1 MIETPSQEFEEWQLK
16 YEAEQMVY
24 ADTNGK
30 IADFTVALLLG
41 QYPRLL
47 WAVMRLLIFAM
58 LDDRLRETFG
68 YPEQSQWL
76 RMLVKAS
83 LKHVHGTCVALFL
96 PPRPLSWG
104 VNRIFV
110 DVNEDGA
117 RFDVN
122 KPRKLAFN
130 RYGSSYPDGYKLSE
144 VGRGKPGAL
153 GCIFLGE
160 LLCPISERYFQT
172 PWPPRSWSL
181 CIRQQATE
189 HVKAISYT

>member
-1 MIETPSQEFEEWQLK
+1 MIETPSQELEEWQLK

-24 ADTNGK
+24 ADTNRK
-30 IADFTVALLLG
+30 IADLTVALLLE

-47 WAVMRLLIFAM
+47 WPVMRLLIFAM
-58 LDDRLRETFG
+58 LDDRLREAFG
-68 YPEQSQWL
+68 YPEQPQWL
-76 RMLVKAS
+76 RRLAKAS

-96 PPRPLSWG
+96 PTRPVSWA

-122 KPRKLAFN
+122 RTRKLAFDI
-130 RYGSSYPDGYKLSE
+130 YGSTYPDGYKLSE
-144 VGRGKPGAL
+144 VGPGKPGAL
-153 GCIFLGE
+153 GCVFPGE

-172 PWPPRSWSL
+172 PWPPRSRGPCASGNTP
-181 CIRQQATE
+181 Q
-189 HVKAISYT
+189 SM